1 MNALAPG
8 SENCL
13 PIGTRL
19 ADFEITGVLGEGG
32 FGIVYMAFDH
42 SLQRSVAL
50 KEYMPG
56 VLAARASDN
65 SIMVRAERHQ
75 ETFNVGLKSFINE
88 ARFLAQFD
96 HPSLVKV
103 HRFWEQNRTAYTA
116 MQYYD
121 GRTIKDIVT
130 QSPELVTEVWC
141 KKVMKQIL
149 DALEMLY
156 TMKILHRDVSPD
168 NIIVQESGD
177 AVLLDFGSARQI
189 IGDRTRGLT
198 VILKPGYA
206 PVEQYAGDASLD
218 QGPYTDIY
226 ALAAVMFFAIIKE
239 PPATSI
245 ARMVRDPVKPLAERG
260 LPGYSQ
266 AFLAAI
272 DKGLAVLAQDRPQT
286 IDAFRALLGIETS
299 GEAPRARPTG
309 PAQRFATLE
318 RLPDATAAG
327 AAAMPLAANAASAAS
342 TDGAP
347 AKTNLSKA
355 PGGSAKPDP
364 LPKPRRPKPEGADKQ
379 DKADKADKA
388 AKPVKP
394 AKKGL
399 PPWTGIA
406 ASAVVMV
413 AAIGVGVYSLLS
425 KPSDTI
431 MVAPA
436 QPAQPAIP
444 DASALPPPAAVT
456 PPVAAVTP
464 PAEPEAVPAE
474 AIVPAAATPSD
485 AVAATDVLAEPAAD
499 AAPESFNYKL
509 SIKPWG
515 TIYVDGKEAGVT
527 PPLKKLTLATGK
539 HKIRIANPG
548 FQDFTANLDTK
559 NKSRTI
565 EHDFTAQPK

>member
-130 QSPELVTEVWC
+130 QSPELVTEAWC

-309 PAQRFATLE
+309 PAQRFATLD
-318 RLPDATAAG
+318 RLPDAAASASTG
-327 AAAMPLAANAASAAS
+327 PLAANAASAA
-342 TDGAP
+342 DGAP
-347 AKTNLSKA
+347 AKTSLSKSPA
-355 PGGSAKPDP
+355 ASSKQDP
-364 LPKPRRPKPEGADKQ
+364 LAKSARRPKPDAADKP
-379 DKADKADKA
+379 
-388 AKPVKP
+388 AKTSKP

-413 AAIGVGVYSLLS
+413 AAIGVGLYSLLS

-436 QPAQPAIP
+436 QPVIP
-444 DASALPPPAAVT
+444 DASPLPPPAAVT
-456 PPVAAVTP
+456 PPVVAATVPVEP
-464 PAEPEAVPAE
+464 PVPAE
-474 AIVPAAATPSD
+474 TVEAGVTVPAEG
-485 AVAATDVLAEPAAD
+485 VAAADVLAEPVPEP
-499 AAPESFNYKL
+499 APESFNYRL
-509 SIKPWG
+509 AIKPWG

-527 PPLKKLTLATGK
+527 PPLKKLTLPAGK

-548 FQDFTANLDTK
+548 FQDFTVNLDTSK

>member
-130 QSPELVTEVWC
+130 HSPELVTEAWC

-260 LPGYSQ
+260 LPGYSLP
-266 AFLAAI
+266 FLAAI

-286 IDAFRALLGIETS
+286 IDAFRALLGIETG

-309 PAQRFATLE
+309 PAQRFATLD
-318 RLPDATAAG
+318 RLPDAPASASTG
-327 AAAMPLAANAASAAS
+327 PLAANGASAA
-342 TDGAP
+342 DGAP
-347 AKTNLSKA
+347 AKTSLSKSPA
-355 PGGSAKPDP
+355 SSKQDP
-364 LPKPRRPKPEGADKQ
+364 LAKSSRRPKPDVTDKP
-379 DKADKADKA
+379 

-406 ASAVVMV
+406 ASAVVMI

-436 QPAQPAIP
+436 QPVIP
-444 DASALPPPAAVT
+444 DAAALPPPAAVT
-456 PPVAAVTP
+456 PPVVAATAPVEPLGPAGTVGATAPADGAAAAAV
-464 PAEPEAVPAE
+464 
-474 AIVPAAATPSD
+474 
-485 AVAATDVLAEPAAD
+485 TDVLAEPVPEPAPE

-509 SIKPWG
+509 AIKPWG

-527 PPLKKLTLATGK
+527 PPLKKLTLAAGK

-548 FQDFTANLDTK
+548 FQDFTVSLDTAK

>member
-1 MNALAPG
+1 MNAHAPG

-56 VLAARASDN
+56 VLATRASDH

-226 ALAAVMFFAIIKE
+226 ALAAVMFFAIVKE

-266 AFLAAI
+266 EFLAAI

-286 IDAFRALLGIETS
+286 IDAFRDLLGIETG

-309 PAQRFATLE
+309 PAQRFATLD
-318 RLPDATAAG
+318 RLPDAAAG
-327 AAAMPLAANAASAAS
+327 AAAA
-342 TDGAP
+342 AP
-347 AKTNLSKA
+347 AAAAQQSSATGPVKPNLSKPA
-355 PGGSAKPDP
+355 SGAARPDGQARSS
-364 LPKPRRPKPEGADKQ
+364 RRPKPETAE
-379 DKADKADKA
+379 
-388 AKPVKP
+388 KPVKP
-394 AKKGL
+394 AKPARKGL

-406 ASAVVMV
+406 ASGVVMV
-413 AAIGVGVYSLLS
+413 AAIAVGLYSLLS

-431 MVAPA
+431 MVAPPQ
-436 QPAQPAIP
+436 QPPAVA
-444 DASALPPPAAVT
+444 DASALPPPPAAQT
-456 PPVAAVTP
+456 PVAAVAT
-464 PAEPEAVPAE
+464 PAEAPVAADNASAAVPA
-474 AIVPAAATPSD
+474 PAE
-485 AVAATDVLAEPAAD
+485 AVAAADVLADPAAD
-499 AAPESFNYKL
+499 AAPETFNFKL

-527 PPLKKLTLATGK
+527 PPLKKLTLPAGK

-548 FQDFTANLDTK
+548 FQDFLLSIDASK